1 MERSLENSIDRGSKS
16 SKEISPITLSLIA
29 LTQGV
34 IIPTEEEFLEL
45 ADDLEKN
52 PPADITPEGLATIL
66 KLIRGEPLAEG
77 NDASKPI
84 PFPKL

>member
-1 MERSLENSIDRGSKS
+1 MGKSPENSTEIGRKPSGKIS
-16 SKEISPITLSLIA
+16 SITLSLLA
-29 LTQGV
+29 LAQG
-34 IIPTEEEFLEL
+34 IEIPTEEEFLEL

-52 PPADITPEGLATIL
+52 PPADLTPEGLAMIF
-66 KLIRGEPLAEG
+66 KLIRGEPLVEG